1 MLLFIYL
8 AVYLFI
14 DREKQ
19 LWSQI
24 SFRILK
30 VLKVQDGR
38 RKNFS
43 KRKLALADCNLRYSR
58 ER

>member
-1 MLLFIYL
+1 MLLFSYL

-14 DREKQ
+14 GREKQ

-30 VLKVQDGR
+30 ALKVQDGR
-38 RKNFS
+38 WKNFS
-43 KRKLALADCNLRYSR
+43 KRKVALADCNIRYSR